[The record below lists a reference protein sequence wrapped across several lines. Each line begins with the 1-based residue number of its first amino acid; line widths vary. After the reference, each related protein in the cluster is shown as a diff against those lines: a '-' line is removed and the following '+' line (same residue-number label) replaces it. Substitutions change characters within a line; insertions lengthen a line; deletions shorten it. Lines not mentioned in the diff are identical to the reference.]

1 MFAINNEATT
11 SLQNG
16 EKAVSEEF
24 KSERRSSA
32 KKMDKEMDD
41 SSEEIQFQG
50 LTFITDNNVEIPY
63 KIKSNDKSQAYTDC
77 KDVLSF
83 LNYLKTLEVLSQR
96 NDSGLIVVVDDQFV
110 TLQSL
115 KLKFEEIGIT
125 DRLLVF
131 SNGQEVVDYFDTLLK
146 DTINQRTDSEVPL

>member
-1 MFAINNEATT
+1 MFAINNEAAT

-41 SSEEIQFQG
+41 SSAEIQFQG

-63 KIKSNDKSQAYTDC
+63 EIKSNDKS
-77 KDVLSF
+77 
-83 LNYLKTLEVLSQR
+83 
-96 NDSGLIVVVDDQFV
+96 
-110 TLQSL
+110 
-115 KLKFEEIGIT
+115 
-125 DRLLVF
+125 
-131 SNGQEVVDYFDTLLK
+131 
-146 DTINQRTDSEVPL
+146 